1 MKVGTPGFVGARLR
15 EGREARGLTALSLA
29 ELVGVSRAAL
39 SQYEI
44 GPQTPRPDVMD
55 RIAAQLN
62 LPVEFF
68 CQPVEKEV
76 ERRIFWRSMS
86 AATKGARTKAYRR
99 YLWLR
104 HITDYLQRFVVLP
117 PVNFPQF
124 ELPDDPVK
132 LSMNDIE
139 QIAREVR
146 SFWKLG
152 IGPISD
158 VVLLLEN
165 NGAIVAR
172 GALGA
177 DTLDAFSEWDE
188 AENRPYIFLGSDKDS
203 AVRSRF
209 DVVHE
214 LAHLILHRKVERNLL
229 AHPAQFK
236 LIEEQAHRFAAAF
249 LVPATTFAS
258 ELNYISLDHFRVLKR
273 RWKVAISMMLMRCQ
287 HLGFLELEES
297 RRLWMNL
304 SRRGWKRREP
314 LDDELVPEQPR
325 VIESAISSL
334 LQAGVIS
341 REQLKG
347 DLPYAVSD
355 IEELL
360 MLPRGYLSD
369 HKAEVVILGEQ
380 RNAAPA
386 SGNATT
392 PGDAVVIG
400 FPKGT
405 GEK

>member
-1 MKVGTPGFVGARLR
+1 MKVGTPGFVGSRLR

-39 SQYEI
+39 SQYEV

-62 LPVEFF
+62 LPVQFF
-68 CQPVEKEV
+68 CRPIENEV

-86 AATKGARTKAYRR
+86 AATKSARTKAYRR

-104 HITDYLQRFVVLP
+104 HITDYLQGFVVLP

-146 SFWKLG
+146 SYWKLG

-172 GALGA
+172 GAIGA
-177 DTLDAFSEWDE
+177 DTLDAFSEWDKVE
-188 AENRPYIFLGSDKDS
+188 SRPYIFLGSDKES

-209 DVVHE
+209 DVAHE
-214 LAHLILHRKVERNLL
+214 LAHLILHRNVERGLL
-229 AHPAQFK
+229 THPALFK

-249 LVPATTFAS
+249 LLPATTFAS
-258 ELNYISLDHFRVLKR
+258 ELNYISLDHLRVLKR
-273 RWKVAISMMLMRCQ
+273 RWKVAISMMLVRCQ
-287 HLGFLELEES
+287 HLGFIEPEEAK
-297 RRLWMNL
+297 RLWMNL

-314 LDDELVPEQPR
+314 LDDELAPERPR

-334 LQAGVIS
+334 LQAGVTS
-341 REQLKG
+341 RDQLKG
-347 DLPYAVSD
+347 DLPYAASD

-360 MLPRGYLSD
+360 MLPRGFLSD
-369 HKAEVVILGEQ
+369 RKAEVVILGEQ
-380 RNAAPA
+380 RNAASAPGTA
-386 SGNATT
+386 NTS
-392 PGDAVVIG
+392 GDAIVIG
-400 FPKGT
+400 FPKGS
-405 GEK
+405 GDG